1 MDGRLALISGAVF
14 AGVLLAGGLA
24 STGNLDPAGAFNSLT
39 GSDSPEQRVNQ
50 DQPLVADTSNAAAQQ
65 ASEVSFAPSGE
76 HREDGEHD
84 GGHDKDEREDD

>member
-24 STGNLDPAGAFNSLT
+24 GIGNLNPVGAFNSLT
-39 GSDSPEQRVNQ
+39 GSDSPEQRIAR
-50 DQPLVADTSNAAAQQ
+50 DQPVVTDTSNAAAQQ

-76 HREDGEHD
+76 HRESGEHD
-84 GGHDKDEREDD
+84 GGHDQNEREDD